1 MFSHVYRERPAGSLT
16 DHLLLVT
23 GLTERVAAAEL
34 HRQFGIYGEIINFKT
49 YDGILDVVEV
59 FNMIF

>member
-1 MFSHVYRERPAGSLT
+1 MFSHVYWERPAGSLT
-16 DHLLLVT
+16 DQLLLVT